1 MVLRQDNHCKGGI
14 SRAALL
20 CSGAV
25 AMLLCGML
33 WTLLDALVL
42 AGILTRPVKG
52 IPSTAWKKH
61 EDTNLSKAQKRCVCY
76 ILRHRKV
83 CVNYKTHG
91 HDKTK
96 RCEELA
102 SALAAERDLVCELQE
117 RDAGFSPQLGA
128 TQGPELIIARGP
140 REVSGLASQTLP

>member
-1 MVLRQDNHCKGGI
+1 
-14 SRAALL
+14 
-20 CSGAV
+20 
-25 AMLLCGML
+25 MLLCGML

-83 CVNYKTHG
+83 RAAFPWPSRHEPPSILPSSGEHG
-91 HDKTK
+91 LSPCAVQTK
-96 RCEELA
+96 PA
-102 SALAAERDLVCELQE
+102 VSSAH
-117 RDAGFSPQLGA
+117 
-128 TQGPELIIARGP
+128 
-140 REVSGLASQTLP
+140 